1 MRRAP
6 AALCLAAAWLLAAP
20 ATTAA
25 ALADRGG
32 ATFTLMASQFVEA
45 FQPVEGLVVGVD
57 GDLVY
62 VDIGEGRGARVG
74 QELVVYRKGAEF
86 HHPLTGKPLGRY
98 EDVLGWAQIRRV
110 QARFSEAR
118 FVPVQGQPRPQAE
131 DGVRITRGRIK
142 VAITPVLDLT
152 RQKSDLRRVPF
163 MLATVLERSRR
174 FQVIDPLTVGDVF
187 ASGEARV
194 EEVLALPERAV
205 RVSRRFEVS
214 GWIVPV
220 LLERRGVTYLDVTW
234 ISAVSGTALFSH
246 REALVPASSAEA
258 QRFPWEPGVED

>member
-1 MRRAP
+1 MRRRA
-6 AALCLAAAWLLAAP
+6 AALLLAAGLAGAASP
-20 ATTAA
+20 ASA
-25 ALADRGG
+25 ALADRVG
-32 ATFTLMASQFVEA
+32 ATFTLLAGRFAEA
-45 FQPVEGLVVGVD
+45 FQPVEGLVVGLD

-62 VDIGEGRGARVG
+62 IDVGENRGARVG
-74 QELVVYRKGAEF
+74 QELLIYRKGAEF

-98 EDVLGWAQIRRV
+98 EDGLGWAQIRRV

-118 FVPVQGQPRPQAE
+118 FVPVEGQPRPQAE

-142 VAITPVLDLT
+142 VAVTPVLDLT
-152 RQKSDLRRVPF
+152 QQKSDLQRVPF

-174 FQVIDPLTVGDVF
+174 FQVVDPLTVGDVF

-205 RVSRRFEVS
+205 RVSRRLEVS

-234 ISAVSGTALFSH
+234 ISAITGTTLFSH
-246 REALVPASSAEA
+246 REALVPASATEA
-258 QRFPWEPGVED
+258 QRFPWEPGAED

>member
-1 MRRAP
+1 LRCRQAP
-6 AALCLAAAWLLAAP
+6 LLLVAAALLAAASP
-20 ATTAA
+20 AAA
-25 ALADRGG
+25 ALADQIG
-32 ATFTLMASQFVEA
+32 ATFTLMAEQFVQA

-62 VDIGEGRGARVG
+62 IDVGGERGGRVG
-74 QELVVYRKGAEF
+74 QELAIYRKGAEF
-86 HHPLTGKPLGRY
+86 HHPFTGKALGRY
-98 EDVLGWAQIRRV
+98 EDVLGYAQIRRV

-118 FVPVQGQPRPQAE
+118 LVPVEGKPQPQAA

-142 VAITPVLDLT
+142 LAITPVLDLT
-152 RQKSDLRRVPF
+152 QQKADLRRVPF
-163 MLATVLERSRR
+163 MLATSLERSKR
-174 FQVIDPLTVGDVF
+174 FQVVDPLTVGDVF
-187 ASGEARV
+187 ANGEARV

-234 ISAVSGTALFSH
+234 ISAITGTALFSH
-246 REALVPASSAEA
+246 REPLVPASGAEA
-258 QRFPWEPGVED
+258 QRFPWEPGVTD

>member
-6 AALCLAAAWLLAAP
+6 AALCLAAAWLLAGP

-25 ALADRGG
+25 ALADRVG